1 MLSSDSDADA
11 SNDEP
16 ANGSVEK
23 VDSIPSEVDV
33 RIQVSAKHLM
43 LASPVFKKALTG
55 KWKEGSTF
63 VGTGSVEITTEGWD
77 VEAFLILL
85 RILHCQHHKL
95 PKRVSL
101 ELAAKIAVLADYYEC
116 NDLVG
121 FIRDAWITC
130 LREELPDTY
139 TRNLILWLW
148 ISWYFNMPMK
158 FKKATSIAM
167 SQSKDEINALELPIP
182 ARIICKPVPTLS
194 IRTVADHESRRDEPE
209 KTTGY
214 MQGHSSTS
222 ART

>member
-85 RILHCQHHKL
+85 RILH
-95 PKRVSL
+95 
-101 ELAAKIAVLADYYEC
+101 
-116 NDLVG
+116 
-121 FIRDAWITC
+121 
-130 LREELPDTY
+130 
-139 TRNLILWLW
+139 
-148 ISWYFNMPMK
+148 
-158 FKKATSIAM
+158 
-167 SQSKDEINALELPIP
+167 
-182 ARIICKPVPTLS
+182 
-194 IRTVADHESRRDEPE
+194 
-209 KTTGY
+209 
-214 MQGHSSTS
+214 
-222 ART
+222 